1 MNVVRK
7 EIEDFYRALQYSD
20 GENLRKVLQSVIF
33 ESWGFFGKQV
43 LLQKNQGILSSVVCR
58 PVDFWSVGGV
68 VCRNPMSIL
77 RGQWSMLE
85 FLPFAPLFNSSL
97 RRKKK
102 QKGNFL
108 HFFLRIPFKTLQNK
122 IHSVKGLLTPK
133 WHHFSNIFLKRG
145 LYQPFVISGKNTFT
159 FERSNLINHG

>member
-97 RRKKK
+97 RRKKETERK
-102 QKGNFL
+102 L
-108 HFFLRIPFKTLQNK
+108 SAFFSENTLQN
-122 IHSVKGLLTPK
+122 
-133 WHHFSNIFLKRG
+133 
-145 LYQPFVISGKNTFT
+145 FT
-159 FERSNLINHG
+159 K